1 MFEQDYVM
9 RLIHEMIRAVLKFVF
24 QIDMESATFE
34 LLENLEVKAT
44 LKKLYDMVEI
54 GEVNEAENQ
63 IYEMTENLE
72 QNALEVALFFYSY
85 LNDKSDKFLEE
96 NRFSRDEVKQGVER
110 VLSRYGLNE
119 IVAMFSQ

>member
-1 MFEQDYVM
+1 VFEQDYVM